1 MANFDDLPEQVWPRN
16 AQRQED
22 GEVTIAGVPLSEIAE
37 EFGTPVMVFDEDDFR
52 SRCREMAEAFGGAD
66 RVHYASKAFLSD
78 RKSTRLNSSH

>member
-1 MANFDDLPEQVWPRN
+1 MADFNELPAQVWPRN

-52 SRCREMAEAFGGAD
+52 SRCRDLAEAFGGPE
-66 RVHYASKAFLSD
+66 RVHYASKAF
-78 RKSTRLNSSH
+78 